1 MHAAQVATDDL
12 LVRRLLAAQFPRW
25 ATLPIAVVSS
35 HGTDHDLYRI
45 GEHLVARLP
54 IIGWAAEQPVRD
66 HVWLPRLAPHLPLRL
81 PVPVALGEPGDGYP
95 YPWAIH
101 DWLPGEPVT
110 IGRDDTERVAVD
122 LAAFVRAMQRLDLPD
137 APARAPGVRAGPL
150 ANDDA
155 WVRANIAG
163 LGREIDGDAAL
174 RVWQAAIDAPAWT
187 GPDVWGHGDLLPGN
201 LLIAEGSLC
210 GVIDFGGLGVGDP
223 AGELL
228 PAWNL
233 FTGARRARF
242 RAEVGADEA
251 TWLRGMGWALRK
263 VVAALGYYQ
272 STNPG
277 MVRQM
282 RFALEQILADDR
294 ERDEEALPHG

>member
-1 MHAAQVATDDL
+1 MARVRMHAEQVATDAP
-12 LVRRLLAAQFPRW
+12 LVRRLLAAQFPHW
-25 ATLPIAVVSS
+25 AMLPIAVVSS
-35 HGTDHDLYRI
+35 YGTDHDLYRI
-45 GEHLVARLP
+45 GDRLVARFP
-54 IIGWAAEQPVRD
+54 IIGWAAAQPARE

-81 PVPVALGEPGDGYP
+81 PVPVALGEPGEGYP
-95 YPWAIH
+95 YQWAIH
-101 DWLPGEPVT
+101 EWLPGESVS

-137 APARAPGVRAGPL
+137 APARAPGVRAGSL

-155 WVRANIAG
+155 RVRARIAE

-174 RVWQAAIDAPAWT
+174 RVWQAAIDAPPWT

-210 GVIDFGGLGVGDP
+210 GVIDFSSLGVGDL

-251 TWLRGMGWALRK
+251 TWRRGRGWAIRK
-263 VVAALGYYQ
+263 VVSALGYYRD
-272 STNPG
+272 TNPG
-277 MVRQM
+277 MVRQK
-282 RFALEQILADDR
+282 RFALEQILADAAGTR
-294 ERDEEALPHG
+294 E